1 MKFSVDKQ
9 DKLVVLELQEAKLN
23 SLTAPKLKSELVI
36 LKEEGFRNIVF
47 DLNQIDF
54 VDSSG
59 LSSILV
65 GNRICKE
72 AGGSF
77 VICALKEQVQK
88 LIKISQLENI
98 LNIFPTSSEAK
109 DFILMEELE
118 RDLTL
123 RS

>member
-9 DKLVVLELQEAKLN
+9 EKLVVLELQEGKLN
-23 SLTAPKLKSELVI
+23 SLTAPKLKSELVA
-36 LKEEGFRNIVF
+36 LKDEGYKNLAI
-47 DLNQIDF
+47 DLTKVEF

-72 AGGSF
+72 SGGTF
-77 VICALKEQVQK
+77 VICGLQDQVRK

-118 RDLTL
+118 RDLK
-123 RS
+123 

>member
-23 SLTAPKLKSELVI
+23 SLTAPKLKSELVM
-36 LKEEGFRNIVF
+36 LKDEGFRNIVI
-47 DLNQIDF
+47 DLNQVDF

-72 AGGSF
+72 SGGTF
-77 VICALKEQVQK
+77 VICGLREQVQK
-88 LIKISQLENI
+88 LIRISQLENI
-98 LNIFPTSSEAK
+98 LNIFPTNSEAK

-118 RDLTL
+118 RDLKA
-123 RS
+123 

>member
-9 DKLVVLELQEAKLN
+9 DKLVVLELQEGKLN

-36 LKEEGFRNIVF
+36 LKDEGYRNIIL
-47 DLNQIDF
+47 DLNQVDF

-77 VICALKEQVQK
+77 VICALKEQVKK

-109 DFILMEELE
+109 DFVLLEELE
-118 RDLTL
+118 RDLKV
-123 RS
+123 

>member
-9 DKLVVLELQEAKLN
+9 DKLVVIELQEDKLN

-36 LKEEGFRNIVF
+36 LKDEGFRNIVI
-47 DLNQIDF
+47 DLNQVDF

-72 AGGSF
+72 SGGTF
-77 VICALKEQVQK
+77 TICGLREQVQK

-98 LNIFPTSSEAK
+98 LNIFPTNSEAK

-118 RDLTL
+118 RDLK
-123 RS
+123 

>member
-1 MKFSVDKQ
+1 MKFSLDKQ
-9 DKLVVLELQEAKLN
+9 EKLVVVELQEDKLN
-23 SLTAPKLKSELVI
+23 SLTAPKLKSELII
-36 LKEEGFRNIVF
+36 LREEGYRNVVI
-47 DLNQIDF
+47 DLSHVEF

-72 AGGSF
+72 AGGTF
-77 VICALKEQVQK
+77 VICELQEQVQK

-98 LNIFPTSSEAK
+98 LNIFPTNSEAK

-118 RDLTL
+118 RDLK
-123 RS
+123 